1 MAENTRLEISLE
13 RRMTDVQEE
22 NSLLARA
29 LKEKGVSPT
38 EIIQQSETIGAA
50 KPSVKAD
57 ESPQSETLTISVT
70 NAVST
75 ATEPSE
81 GSLVDQAMGMIPQN
95 LGWLIWLLPLLLILA
110 LLWLI
115 WKMLRGRKSKAP
127 RRVQQPATT
136 PAFVDY
142 SQPIDPAV
150 ELEQEPQL
158 EVSIKLDVARAYI
171 EAGDFPAA
179 QDMLGE
185 VISEGTEA
193 QQQEAQH
200 LLHEIS

>member
-1 MAENTRLEISLE
+1 M
-13 RRMTDVQEE
+13 
-22 NSLLARA
+22 LARA
-29 LKEKGVSPT
+29 LEENGVSPI
-38 EIIQQSETIGAA
+38 EVIQKSETTGSASGNSSVDTSTPTQNT
-50 KPSVKAD
+50 KPAS
-57 ESPQSETLTISVT
+57 STT
-70 NAVST
+70 NAVTT
-75 ATEPSE
+75 ANAPSQD
-81 GSLVDQAMGMIPQN
+81 SLLDQAMGMIPKN

-115 WKMLRGRKSKAP
+115 WKMLRGNGKSKTA

-136 PAFVDY
+136 AAFVDY

-171 EAGDFPAA
+171 EGGDFPAA

-193 QQQEAQH
+193 QQQEAQQ